1 MADPVSQG
9 GSYDVVVIG
18 AGHNGLVAA
27 GYLAKAGLKVCVLER
42 YPKVGGAAISEETV
56 PGFTFSTG
64 SYVLSLTPRKI
75 FDDLG
80 AWEEG
85 IELIER
91 NPRFFSP
98 YPDGSTLTYWNDHD
112 RWLDDIRKISPH
124 DADAYDVYDAD
135 VERACEVMDKYILRR
150 PPSWAEVA
158 ANFQSPR
165 DKGIFQ
171 RFFLGS
177 SADIGEYY
185 FDSPQMQAII
195 AASGLIG
202 TFRGP
207 RDVGTGYVKLYHSMG
222 MSTGHRGRWAY
233 VRGAMGAVTQALAK
247 AATKRGATI
256 RTDADVQ
263 HIVVRDGRVTGV
275 ALGSGEE
282 IKASVV
288 MSNADPKRTYLTL
301 VDGKELPV
309 EYRRAIEGIKIESP
323 VVKINMAVR
332 ELPRFTALE
341 GRDQRQGSTGG
352 LFIAPSIDYMQRAYY
367 DARAGKPAEKPFMN
381 IHMQSAVDPT
391 IAPEGMHTI
400 SIFSQYFP
408 YELAEGTWE
417 ERRQEIADRIIA
429 EFAEYAPNIPDAII
443 GMQVLAPPDIEAR
456 FGLTGGHIFQGELVP
471 EQAFD
476 LRPVP
481 GSSSYEGPVGGL
493 FLCGA
498 GAWPGGCVMGAPGH
512 NAAHE
517 VIARFQE
524 GRVMGAGAKA

>member
-1 MADPVSQG
+1 MADSTAQQ
-9 GSYDVVVIG
+9 YDVIIIG

-27 GYLAKAGLKVCVLER
+27 GSLAKAGINVLVLER
-42 YPKVGGAAISEETV
+42 YHEVGGAAISEEMV
-56 PGFTFSTG
+56 PGFLFSTG
-64 SYVLSLTPRKI
+64 SYVLSLAPRKI

-80 AWEEG
+80 AWQEG

-91 NPRFFSP
+91 NPRFFAP
-98 YPDGSTLTYWNDHD
+98 YPDGSTLTYWNDHQ
-112 RWLDDIRKISPH
+112 RWKDDIRRLSPK
-124 DADAYDVYDAD
+124 DAEAYDVYDAD

-150 PPSWAEVA
+150 PPSWEEVA
-158 ANFQSPR
+158 ANFQTER
-165 DKGIFQ
+165 DKRIFQ
-171 RFFLGS
+171 LFYLGS
-177 SADIGEYY
+177 AADIAEYY
-185 FDSPQMQAII
+185 FENEKMQAIV

-233 VRGAMGAVTQALAK
+233 VRGAMGSVTQALAK
-247 AATKRGATI
+247 AARKKGAEI
-256 RTDADVQ
+256 RTGADVQ
-263 HIVVRDGRVTGV
+263 QIIVKGGRVTGV
-275 ALGSGEE
+275 ALASGEE
-282 IKASVV
+282 IQASVV
-288 MSNADPKRTYLTL
+288 MSNADPKRTFLTL
-301 VDGKELPV
+301 IDEKELPA
-309 EYRRAIEGIKIESP
+309 EYRRMIENIKIESP

-341 GRDQRQGSTGG
+341 GRDQREGSTGG
-352 LFIAPSIDYMQRAYY
+352 LFIAPSIDYLQQAYY
-367 DARAGKPAEKPFMN
+367 EAKQGRPASKPFLN

-391 IAPEGMHTI
+391 VAPEGMHTI

-417 ERRQEIADRIIA
+417 ERREEIARTIINT
-429 EFAEYAPNIPDAII
+429 FGEYAPNIPDAII
-443 GMQVLAPPDIEAR
+443 EKQVLAPPDLEAR

-476 LRPVP
+476 MRPVP
-481 GSSSYEGPVGGL
+481 GSSSYEGPIGGL

-517 VIARFQE
+517 LIARFQE
-524 GRVMGAGAKA
+524 GRLLTGVAA